1 MAKGALR
8 VERNLRS
15 ICIDAPVMLIQ
26 KPNLLEKEGAGTLKR
41 YPEIVSN

>member
-15 ICIDAPVMLIQ
+15 ICAPVMLIQ
-26 KPNLLEKEGAGTLKR
+26 KPTLLENEGAGTLKR